1 MFGDPVLVDEKGRGI
16 SELGF
21 GFRFGALLLVGVGEG
36 AGGLGGVVVWGGN
49 EVEEKGP
56 AQGGAELAD

>member
-1 MFGDPVLVDEKGRGI
+1 MFGDPILVDEQGRGI
-16 SELGF
+16 GGVGF
-21 GFRFGALLLVGVGEG
+21 GGLLLVGVGEG